1 MKAIEIR
8 NKYLN
13 FFKNHGHVVIPSAPL
28 IPENDPSVLFTTA
41 GMQPL
46 VPYLLGETHPSGTR
60 LTDYQ
65 KCVRTND
72 IEEVGD
78 NRHLTYFEMLGNW
91 SLGDYFK
98 EESVQMSYDFLTQE
112 LNIPA
117 EKLSVT
123 CFAGDE
129 DCERDNVTAEC
140 WKKAGIPEERIYF
153 FGKDDNWWIAGE
165 EGPCGPDTEMFYD
178 TGKPKCSEECNPS
191 CGCGKYV
198 EIWNNVFMEFFKDK
212 DGKYTKLKQHNV
224 DTGLGLE
231 RMTMLLQGKETPF
244 ETELFAPIMDKLVE
258 LQKVDNIASRRIV
271 AEHLRSSMMI
281 TCDGGRPSNV
291 DRGYIL
297 RRLIRRMIRHMN
309 KLQISLDELSTL
321 IDINVENLKE
331 LYPALESNKE
341 TIKTV
346 LLEEKDKFVKTLTK
360 GEKEFVKEMENIKA
374 DGKDILPGTIVFRLY
389 DTYGFPPE
397 VTEELATE
405 NGMKIDKEEFEKLF
419 KEHQEKSRAG
429 AEQKFK
435 GGLAGNGE
443 METKYH
449 TATHLLNAAL
459 RVVLGSHVH
468 QRGSNI
474 TAERMRFDFSHPAKM
489 TDEEKQ
495 KTEDLVNEWIQA
507 AIPVEHVEMN
517 KEDAIAQGAEAMFI
531 EKYGDIVSVY
541 KIGDKSLE
549 LCGGPHVSN
558 TSELG
563 HFKIKKEGEELYKYV
578 KQGLDYI
585 KNAENK
591 FTDLINLEEG
601 TIRIGVSPTLTK
613 EFLLPYLEIFH
624 KKYPNINIEIDTKLW
639 KTLIQKLRN
648 GLLDILII
656 HLNDEK
662 YDEDL
667 KIIKCKKKHDCLI
680 ASKKYKDIIGEE
692 ISCINKALSISVGL
706 ESL

>member
-46 VPYLLGETHPSGTR
+46 VPYLLGEPHPAGTR

-72 IEEVGD
+72 IDEVGD

-98 EESVQMSYDFLTQE
+98 EESIQMSYDFLTKE
-112 LNIPA
+112 LGIPV

-129 DCERDNVTAEC
+129 DCARDEVTASC
-140 WKKAGIPEERIYF
+140 WKKAGIPEERIYY

-165 EGPCGPDTEMFYD
+165 TVPCGPDTEMFYD
-178 TGKPKCSEECNPS
+178 TGKPKCSPECNPS

-198 EIWNNVFMEFFKDK
+198 EIWNNVFMEFYKDEN
-212 DGKYTKLKQHNV
+212 GKYSKLKQHNV

-231 RMTMLLQGKETPF
+231 RMTMLLEGKETPF

-281 TCDGGRPSNV
+281 ICDGGRPSNV

-297 RRLIRRMIRHMN
+297 RRLIRRMVRHMN

-331 LYPALESNKE
+331 MYPALEANKE
-341 TIKTV
+341 TIKNV
-346 LLEEKDKFVKTLTK
+346 ILEEKDKFVKTLEK
-360 GEKEFVKEMENIKA
+360 GEKEFAKEVGQVKEQGENIVP
-374 DGKDILPGTIVFRLY
+374 GKVVFRLY

-405 NGMKIDKEEFEKLF
+405 NGMKIDKEGFDKLF

-429 AEQKFK
+429 SEQKFK
-435 GGLAGNGE
+435 GGLASTGE

-459 RVVLGSHVH
+459 KQVLGSHVH

-495 KTEDLVNEWIQA
+495 KTEDLVNEWITE
-507 AIPVEHVEMN
+507 AIPVEHLEM
-517 KEDAIAQGAEAMFI
+517 KKDDAIKMGAEAMFI

-541 KIGDKSLE
+541 KIGDVSIE

-563 HFKIKKEGEELYKYV
+563 HFKIKKEESSSSGIRRIKAI
-578 KQGLDYI
+578 LD
-585 KNAENK
+585 
-591 FTDLINLEEG
+591 
-601 TIRIGVSPTLTK
+601 
-613 EFLLPYLEIFH
+613 
-624 KKYPNINIEIDTKLW
+624 
-639 KTLIQKLRN
+639 
-648 GLLDILII
+648 
-656 HLNDEK
+656 
-662 YDEDL
+662 
-667 KIIKCKKKHDCLI
+667 
-680 ASKKYKDIIGEE
+680 
-692 ISCINKALSISVGL
+692 
-706 ESL
+706 

>member
-46 VPYLLGETHPSGTR
+46 VPYLLGEPHPAGKR

-72 IEEVGD
+72 IDEVGD

-98 EESVQMSYDFLTQE
+98 EESIQMSYDFLTKE
-112 LNIPA
+112 LRIPA

-129 DCERDNVTAEC
+129 DCARDEVTASC
-140 WKKAGIPEERIYF
+140 WKKAGIPEERIYY

-165 EGPCGPDTEMFYD
+165 TGPCGPDTEMFYD
-178 TGKPKCSEECNPS
+178 TGKPKCSPECNPS

-198 EIWNNVFMEFFKDK
+198 EIWNNVFMEFYKDEN
-212 DGKYTKLKQHNV
+212 GKYSKLKQHNV

-231 RMTMLLQGKETPF
+231 RMTMLLEGKETPF
-244 ETELFAPIMDKLVE
+244 ETELFAPIMDKLAE

-281 TCDGGRPSNV
+281 ICDGGRPSNV

-297 RRLIRRMIRHMN
+297 RRLIRRMVRHMN

-331 LYPALESNKE
+331 MYPALETNRD

-346 LLEEKDKFVKTLTK
+346 ILEEKDKFVKTLEK
-360 GEKEFVKEMENIKA
+360 GEKEFAKEIETVKEQGQNIVP
-374 DGKDILPGTIVFRLY
+374 GKMVFRLY

-429 AEQKFK
+429 SEQKFK
-435 GGLAGNGE
+435 GGLASTGE

-459 RVVLGSHVH
+459 KQVLGAHVH

-495 KTEDLVNEWIQA
+495 KTEDLVNEWISQ
-507 AIPVEHVEMN
+507 AIPVEHLEMK
-517 KEDAIAQGAEAMFI
+517 KEDAIKMGAEAMFI

-541 KIGDKSLE
+541 KIGDVSLE

-563 HFKIKKEGEELYKYV
+563 HFKIKKEESSSSGV
-578 KQGLDYI
+578 RRI
-585 KNAENK
+585 KA
-591 FTDLINLEEG
+591 
-601 TIRIGVSPTLTK
+601 
-613 EFLLPYLEIFH
+613 
-624 KKYPNINIEIDTKLW
+624 
-639 KTLIQKLRN
+639 
-648 GLLDILII
+648 IL
-656 HLNDEK
+656 
-662 YDEDL
+662 
-667 KIIKCKKKHDCLI
+667 C
-680 ASKKYKDIIGEE
+680 
-692 ISCINKALSISVGL
+692 
-706 ESL
+706 

>member
-8 NKYLN
+8 NKYLE
-13 FFKNHGHVVIPSAPL
+13 FFKKHGHTVIPSAPL

-46 VPYLLGETHPSGTR
+46 VPYLLGEKHPAGTR

-72 IEEVGD
+72 IDEVGD

-98 EESVQMSYDFLTQE
+98 EESIQMSYDFLTQE
-112 LNIPA
+112 LHIPV

-129 DCERDNVTAEC
+129 DCARDELTAEC
-140 WKKAGIPEERIYF
+140 WKKAGIPEERIYY

-178 TGKPKCSEECNPS
+178 TGKPKCSPECNPS

-198 EIWNNVFMEFFKDK
+198 EIWNNVFMEFYKDHN
-212 DGKYTKLKQHNV
+212 GKYSKLKQHNV

-231 RMTMLLQGKETPF
+231 RMTMLLEGKETPF

-258 LQKVDNIASRRIV
+258 LQKVDNIASRRII

-297 RRLIRRMIRHMN
+297 RRLIRRMVRHMN

-331 LYPALESNKE
+331 LYPALEENKE
-341 TIKTV
+341 TIKSV
-346 LLEEKDKFVKTLTK
+346 ILEEKDKFVKTLAK
-360 GEKEFVKEMENIKA
+360 GEKEFAKEIEEIKNQ
-374 DGKDILPGTIVFRLY
+374 GKDVVPGKMVFRLY

-397 VTEELATE
+397 ETEELASE
-405 NGMKIDKEEFEKLF
+405 NGMKIDKEGFEKLF

-429 AEQKFK
+429 SEQKFK
-435 GGLAGNGE
+435 GGLASTGE

-459 RVVLGSHVH
+459 KQILGSHVH

-489 TDEEKQ
+489 TAEEKQ
-495 KTEDLVNEWIQA
+495 ATENLVNEWIKE
-507 AIPVEHVEMN
+507 AIPVEHLEMQ
-517 KEDAIAQGAEAMFI
+517 KDEAIRLGAEAMFI

-541 KIGDKSLE
+541 KIGDKSIE
-549 LCGGPHVSN
+549 LCGGPHVQN

-563 HFKIKKEGEELYKYV
+563 HFKIKKEESSSSGV
-578 KQGLDYI
+578 RRI
-585 KNAENK
+585 KA
-591 FTDLINLEEG
+591 ILE
-601 TIRIGVSPTLTK
+601 
-613 EFLLPYLEIFH
+613 
-624 KKYPNINIEIDTKLW
+624 
-639 KTLIQKLRN
+639 
-648 GLLDILII
+648 
-656 HLNDEK
+656 
-662 YDEDL
+662 
-667 KIIKCKKKHDCLI
+667 
-680 ASKKYKDIIGEE
+680 
-692 ISCINKALSISVGL
+692 
-706 ESL
+706 

>member
-46 VPYLLGETHPSGTR
+46 VPYLLGEPHPAGKR

-72 IEEVGD
+72 IDEVGD

-98 EESVQMSYDFLTQE
+98 EESIQMSYDFLTKE
-112 LNIPA
+112 LGIPA

-129 DCERDNVTAEC
+129 DCARDEVTASC
-140 WKKAGIPEERIYF
+140 WKKAGIPEERIYY

-165 EGPCGPDTEMFYD
+165 TGPCGPDTEMFYD

-198 EIWNNVFMEFFKDK
+198 EIWNNVFMEFYKDEN
-212 DGKYTKLKQHNV
+212 GKYSKLKQHNV

-231 RMTMLLQGKETPF
+231 RMAMLLQGKETPF

-281 TCDGGRPSNV
+281 ICDGGRPSNV

-297 RRLIRRMIRHMN
+297 RRLIRRMVRHMN
-309 KLQISLDELSTL
+309 KLQISLDELVTL
-321 IDINVENLKE
+321 IDLNVENLKE
-331 LYPALESNKE
+331 MYPLLEINKE

-346 LLEEKDKFVKTLTK
+346 IIEEKDKFVKTLVK
-360 GEKEFVKEMENIKA
+360 GEKEFEKEVGQVKAQGENIVP
-374 DGKDILPGTIVFRLY
+374 GKVVFRLY

-397 VTEELATE
+397 VTEELAAE
-405 NGMKIDKEEFEKLF
+405 SGMSIDKKEFEKLF

-429 AEQKFK
+429 SEQKFK
-435 GGLAGNGE
+435 GGLASTGE

-459 RVVLGSHVH
+459 KQVLGSHVH

-474 TAERMRFDFSHPAKM
+474 TAERMRFDFSHPTKM
-489 TDEEKQ
+489 TDEEK
-495 KTEDLVNEWIQA
+495 KATEDLVNEWIKE
-507 AIPVEHVEMN
+507 AIPVEHLEM
-517 KEDAIAQGAEAMFI
+517 KKDDAIKIGAEAMFI

-541 KIGDKSLE
+541 KIGDKSIE
-549 LCGGPHVSN
+549 LCGGPHVHN

-563 HFKIKKEGEELYKYV
+563 HFKIKKEESSSSGVRRIKAI
-578 KQGLDYI
+578 LD
-585 KNAENK
+585 
-591 FTDLINLEEG
+591 
-601 TIRIGVSPTLTK
+601 
-613 EFLLPYLEIFH
+613 
-624 KKYPNINIEIDTKLW
+624 
-639 KTLIQKLRN
+639 
-648 GLLDILII
+648 
-656 HLNDEK
+656 
-662 YDEDL
+662 
-667 KIIKCKKKHDCLI
+667 
-680 ASKKYKDIIGEE
+680 
-692 ISCINKALSISVGL
+692 
-706 ESL
+706 